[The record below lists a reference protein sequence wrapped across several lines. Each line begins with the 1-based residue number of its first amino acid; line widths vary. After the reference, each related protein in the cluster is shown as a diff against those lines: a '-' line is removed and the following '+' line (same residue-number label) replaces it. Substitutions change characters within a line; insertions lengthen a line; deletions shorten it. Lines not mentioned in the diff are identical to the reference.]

1 MAAVCAT
8 GVATAVVA
16 IAVTDAGS
24 GAVVRSP
31 CAPPPHAGPGV
42 SEGINDPQTM
52 PPTRGDVRI
61 AMLFMDFPDAPGI
74 EDPIAIH
81 GSYARE
87 VVDWFDTV
95 SYGRLRLVI
104 EPLRRW
110 LRLPQPSATYA
121 ASGRGIDAAAEDA
134 IALADTEFDFRGFHA
149 IYVVPSRDAA
159 FPTLGVRLFGPRPI
173 EADGAALRA
182 VAWLFTDNLA
192 PNAPY
197 VIHETGHVLG
207 LPDLYF
213 PRAFSTFNHW
223 DAMATGGTIGVAGGM
238 YAWHRWK
245 LGWLDDAQ
253 IACLPRV
260 GRRTARVT
268 PLEHPG
274 GVKAV
279 VVRAGQTAFVAEVR
293 QRLAEDR
300 GICQKGVLVFS
311 VDLRPPLRGGPSRG
325 AIRIQSDRF
334 DDLRRWRRCGG
345 RWNATLDVG
354 RGRDSR
360 LRIGKVS
367 FQVLAA
373 LPDGSYRIRATRRK

>member
-1 MAAVCAT
+1 
-8 GVATAVVA
+8 
-16 IAVTDAGS
+16 
-24 GAVVRSP
+24 
-31 CAPPPHAGPGV
+31 
-42 SEGINDPQTM
+42 M
-52 PPTRGDVRI
+52 PPTAGDVRM
-61 AMLFMDFPDAPGI
+61 AMLFMDFPDAPGV
-74 EDPIAIH
+74 EDPRAIYA
-81 GSYARE
+81 SYARD

-104 EPLRRW
+104 EPLPRW

-121 ASGRGIDAAAEDA
+121 ARAWGLDAAVEDA
-134 IALADTEFDFRGFHA
+134 VARADSEFDFRGFHA
-149 IYVVPSRDAA
+149 VYVVPSRDAA

-173 EADGAALRA
+173 QADGTALRA
-182 VAWLFTDNLA
+182 VAWLFTDNVA
-192 PNAPY
+192 ANAPY

-207 LPDLYF
+207 LPDLAF
-213 PRAFSTFNHW
+213 PGAGSTFNHW

-245 LGWLDDAQ
+245 LDWLDDAQ

-268 PLEHPG
+268 PLERAG

-279 VVRAGQTAFVAEVR
+279 VVRSGQTAYVAEVR

-300 GICQKGVLVFS
+300 GICQKGVLVYS

-334 DDLRRWRRCGG
+334 DDRRRWRRCGG
-345 RWNATLDVG
+345 RWNATLDLG

-360 LRIGKVS
+360 LNLGKVR

-373 LPDGSYRIRATRRK
+373 LPDGSYRIRVTVTRRR

>member
-1 MAAVCAT
+1 M
-8 GVATAVVA
+8 
-16 IAVTDAGS
+16 
-24 GAVVRSP
+24 
-31 CAPPPHAGPGV
+31 
-42 SEGINDPQTM
+42 
-52 PPTRGDVRI
+52 
-61 AMLFMDFPDAPGI
+61 AMLFMEVPDAPGI
-74 EDPIAIH
+74 EDPRAIYA
-81 GSYARE
+81 SYASD

-104 EPLRRW
+104 EPLPRW
-110 LRLPQPSATYA
+110 LRLPDPSATYA
-121 ASGRGIDAAAEDA
+121 ASGRGIDAAVEDTVA
-134 IALADTEFDFRGFHA
+134 RADSEFDFRSFHA

-159 FPTLGVRLFGPRPI
+159 FGTLGVRLFGSKPI
-173 EADGAALRA
+173 QADGAALRA

-213 PRAFSTFNHW
+213 PGAFSTFNHW
-223 DAMATGGTIGVAGGM
+223 DAMATGGTIGVVGGM

-253 IACLPRV
+253 IACLPHV
-260 GRRTARVT
+260 GRRTARVM
-268 PLEHPG
+268 PLERAG

-279 VVRAGQTAFVAEVR
+279 VVRSGQTAYVAEVR

-300 GICQKGVLVFS
+300 GICQKGVLVYS

-334 DDLRRWRRCGG
+334 DDRTRWRRCGG
-345 RWNATLDVG
+345 RWNATIDVG

-360 LRIGKVS
+360 LNLGKVGY
-367 FQVLAA
+367 QVLAA
-373 LPDGSYRIRATRRK
+373 LPDGSYRIRVTRRR